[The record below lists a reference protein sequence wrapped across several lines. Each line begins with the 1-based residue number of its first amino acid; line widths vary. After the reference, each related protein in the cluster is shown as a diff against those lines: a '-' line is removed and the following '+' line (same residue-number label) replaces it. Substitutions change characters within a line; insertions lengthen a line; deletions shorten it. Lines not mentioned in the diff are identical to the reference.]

1 MKKNVEP
8 IDIKKALKALNKE
21 MAAKKVSDVI
31 YTLGGAA
38 LYLMGYDER
47 ATTDVDDLRDV
58 MEGSIYECSKRVAK
72 KLGIS
77 EFWLNT
83 GAAPIQKFFDENWK
97 KKCSL
102 VFSDTNLKV
111 YAVDRQTLIN
121 TKLAATCQRAQG
133 GDENDLIWLKS
144 TKKEL
149 KLAKKY
155 VKKNYSD
162 VPIGVID
169 AFIEAVLDG
178 Q

>member
-1 MKKNVEP
+1 MRKNLEH

-21 MAAKKVSDVI
+21 MKSKEVSDAI

-58 MEGSIYECSKRVAK
+58 MAGSIYECSKRVAK

-97 KKCSL
+97 KKCNL

-111 YAVDRQTLIN
+111 YVVDRQTLIN

-169 AFIEAVLDG
+169 AFIKAVLDG

>member
-1 MKKNVEP
+1 MKKNLEA
-8 IDIKKALKALNKE
+8 INIKKALKALNKE
-21 MAAKKVSDVI
+21 MKANKVNDVI

-58 MEGSIYECSKRVAK
+58 MAGHIYECSKRVAHQ
-72 KLGIS
+72 LGIS

-83 GAAPIQKFFDENWK
+83 GAAPISKFFDADWK
-97 KKCSL
+97 KKCNL

-121 TKLAATCQRAQG
+121 TKLAAACQRAQG

-144 TKKEL
+144 NRKERL
-149 KLAKKY
+149 SKPDKQ
-155 VKKNYSD
+155 NRS
-162 VPIGVID
+162 
-169 AFIEAVLDG
+169 
-178 Q
+178 

>member
-1 MKKNVEP
+1 MKKNLEP

-21 MAAKKVSDVI
+21 LKAKNVSDVI

-58 MEGSIYECSKRVAK
+58 MDGSIYECSVRVAK

-83 GAAPIQKFFDENWK
+83 GVAPIQKFFDEGWK
-97 KKCSL
+97 KKCNL

-121 TKLAATCQRAQG
+121 TKLAAVCQRPQG
-133 GDENDLIWLKS
+133 GDENDLVWLKAN
-144 TKKEL
+144 KKEF

-155 VKKNYSD
+155 VKKNYSNIP
-162 VPIGVID
+162 VVVID
-169 AFIEAVLDG
+169 AFIAAVLNG
-178 Q
+178 